1 MSTTIPTALEM
12 LKSGVHFGHQVQKR
26 HPKMQP
32 YIYAK
37 RNGVSI
43 IDLEQTRI
51 KLQEAL
57 DFVSQIVAN
66 GGVILFLGT
75 KKQARNGVKA
85 AAEKSDSPYII
96 GRWIGG
102 TFTNFE
108 NINKLF
114 TKLKTLEADNKS
126 GEWKKYTK
134 KEQVALTKESH
145 KLNEFVGGVKDMTK
159 LPKAIF
165 VVDVKKEETA
175 VAEANNKGI
184 PIIAITDTNVNPD
197 MVQYPIPANDDAV
210 RSIEMISNLIAEAI
224 IAARK

>member
-1 MSTTIPTALEM
+1 MSVTIPSALEM

-32 YIYAK
+32 FIYTK

-43 IDLEQTRI
+43 IDLEQTRA
-51 KLQEAL
+51 KLNEAME
-57 DFVSQIVAN
+57 FVSQIVAN

-75 KKQARNGVKA
+75 KKQARAAIKA
-85 AAEKSDSPYII
+85 AAEKSDSPYIV

-108 NINKLF
+108 NINRLF
-114 TKLKTLEADNKS
+114 TKLKNLEAEQKA

-134 KEQVALTKESH
+134 KEQVALTKEAQ
-145 KLNEFVGGVKDMTK
+145 KLEEFVGGVKDMTK
-159 LPKAIF
+159 LPKAMF
-165 VVDVKKEETA
+165 VIDIKKEETA

-184 PIIAITDTNVNPD
+184 PVIAITDTNVNPET
-197 MVQYPIPANDDAV
+197 VQYPIPANDDAV